1 MRPPVPIDFHAILP
15 EMLLAGTAILVLVVD
30 LFLDDRAK
38 LVNNYL
44 ALAGTVAAGIALATL
59 VGQGNRSTF
68 GGSFVIDNYALLFK
82 GLFLGSL
89 VIVLLMS
96 GRYIAQGTV
105 YQGEFYFLVL
115 SSFVGMLLMP
125 SSRDLLMLFLSLE
138 IVSAT
143 GFIVS
148 LNLGQIAQ
156 RLQGLGNE
164 PAAVMAVFLV
174 VTGFAFKVSA
184 APFHFWA
191 P

>member
-1 MRPPVPIDFHAILP
+1 
-15 EMLLAGTAILVLVVD
+15 MLLAGTAILVLVVD

-125 SSRDLLMLFLSLE
+125 SPRTLWMCFLSWRF
-138 IVSAT
+138 VSAT
-143 GFIVS
+143 GLI
-148 LNLGQIAQ
+148 L
-156 RLQGLGNE
+156 
-164 PAAVMAVFLV
+164 AVF
-174 VTGFAFKVSA
+174 GRAMP
-184 APFHFWA
+184 APT
-191 P
+191 

>member
-1 MRPPVPIDFHAILP
+1 
-15 EMLLAGTAILVLVVD
+15 MLLAGTAILVLVVD

-96 GRYIAQGTV
+96 GRYIVAGFRK
-105 YQGEFYFLVL
+105 GDARSNEGAIKFLLIGVL
-115 SSFVGMLLMP
+115 STAV
-125 SSRDLLMLFLSLE
+125 MLFGMSL
-138 IVSAT
+138 VYGFT
-143 GFIVS
+143 GS

-164 PAAVMAVFLV
+164 PAAVMAVFLL
-174 VTGFAFKVSA
+174 VTGFAVDVFAPRLRFWPPRTYEGAPIPGA
-184 APFHFWA
+184 ARL
-191 P
+191 

>member
-1 MRPPVPIDFHAILP
+1 
-15 EMLLAGTAILVLVVD
+15 MLLAGTAILVLVVD

-38 LVNNYL
+38 VANNYL

-89 VIVLLMS
+89 VLVLLMS

-105 YQGEFYFLVL
+105 YIVAGFRKGDARSNEGALKFLLIGVL
-115 SSFVGMLLMP
+115 STAV
-125 SSRDLLMLFLSLE
+125 MLFGMSL
-138 IVSAT
+138 VYGFT
-143 GFIVS
+143 GS
-148 LNLGQIAQ
+148 LNLGVVAQ
-156 RLQGLGNE
+156 RLQAVGNE

-174 VTGFAFKVSA
+174 VTGL
-184 APFHFWA
+184 
-191 P
+191 

>member
-1 MRPPVPIDFHAILP
+1 
-15 EMLLAGTAILVLVVD
+15 MLLAGTAILVLVVD

-89 VIVLLMS
+89 VLVLLMS

-105 YQGEFYFLVL
+105 YQGEFYFLDRKSTRL
-115 SSFVGMLLMP
+115 NSSHV
-125 SSRDLLMLFLSLE
+125 E
-138 IVSAT
+138 ISY
-143 GFIVS
+143 
-148 LNLGQIAQ
+148 
-156 RLQGLGNE
+156 
-164 PAAVMAVFLV
+164 AVFCLKKKKTRTKLLLV
-174 VTGFAFKVSA
+174 EHKKRRIRLTT
-184 APFHFWA
+184 
-191 P
+191 